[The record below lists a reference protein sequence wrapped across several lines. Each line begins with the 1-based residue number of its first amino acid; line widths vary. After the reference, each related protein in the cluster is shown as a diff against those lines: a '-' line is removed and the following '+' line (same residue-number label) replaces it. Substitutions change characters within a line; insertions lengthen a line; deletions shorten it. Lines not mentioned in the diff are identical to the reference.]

1 MKQHTPKV
9 LIAGLQRRLLV
20 LVIVVLLPLIGFF
33 IASSNTHRQ
42 NALIKAGE
50 NLQTVARLAALGAER
65 HVEGSRQL
73 LNAVSSG
80 PSLRNSGL
88 NNLCGDFL
96 ANIRTAYP
104 YYTALA
110 FMDAGGTI
118 VCDAMK
124 SEATGS
130 YKDRSYFVEAIEN
143 SSFAI
148 GNYQVGLLTG
158 AASVGFGKPVYDQEA
173 KLKGLAYAGL
183 QLQQLAIALKGP
195 FPADVKVTLTDR
207 QGTILGTDPSQSA
220 NLVGTRLDDEV
231 LASAQKTLPD
241 KAVSA
246 LDTAGVAR
254 LYAVATVSDDT
265 GPGLF
270 VLANMPQSVVT
281 APAWRELQSE
291 LLWTSAMALLGI
303 LLARW
308 IATRTL
314 IQPTQRLVQRINQL
328 ANDDRADA
336 HQGNSGA
343 TAPMAGQDEIH
354 MLSSAFDRFAK
365 VIEQRNVERD
375 QQHSVLEKVQARLLT
390 AQRIARIG
398 NWEFDLAGRKLWWSE
413 QTFLNFGRDPNES
426 APVLDSLRDRVFS
439 EDQALFDAAER
450 SLISGEKPLDLEV
463 RMVGLG
469 GKVRWFHARG
479 ELMRDA
485 DGHPVACAGTIQD
498 ITDRFVN
505 ERLLAA
511 EAKALRALSLN
522 MPLKA
527 VLDEVLL
534 GIESI
539 LTGAR
544 ASVMLL
550 SADGQRLHCG
560 AAPRLPDAYQ
570 EAIEGLQIGP
580 DVGSCGTAAYTGN
593 TVVVEDIDSS
603 PLWVNY
609 LELAQTHGL
618 RACWSIPLKDADGAV
633 VATFAAY
640 YDKPR
645 APQPEELAWAHS
657 VAGVIGV
664 AIQRDR
670 YESALLASEQRF
682 HNSFQDAATG
692 MAIASLDGRL
702 LEVNKAYCEML
713 GYTEQELTGKDI
725 RSMTYSP
732 DCDQSNALF
741 MDLVEGRKESFV
753 TEKRYHSKNGSLV
766 WIRCSISLL
775 RGADGQP
782 AGFTGIAENI
792 NEQRRALQQL
802 RLLETALSRLND
814 VVLITEAEPFDAPG
828 PRIVYVNDAF
838 ERSTGYTREEALGQ
852 SPRFLQGPNT
862 PRDELDRINKALKA
876 WEPVR
881 VELVN
886 YKKSGEPFWLELE
899 IVPIADDTGWY
910 THWVAVQRD
919 ITERKQ
925 RQLQT
930 LQLNAEL
937 EDRVQVRT
945 AQLEAANRELEA
957 FSYSVSH
964 DLRSPLNTVNGF
976 GQLLQKSNA
985 DNLNDKGK
993 HYLNRIRA
1001 GTQQM
1006 GELIEGLLSMAKMS
1020 RNALRPETVDLSAIA
1035 LRVEQECR
1043 EREPERPVALRVQ
1056 PGLKVRG
1063 DPTLLLL
1070 VMQNLLS
1077 NAWKYTSKQPSAVI
1091 DVGATLNESGE
1102 TVYFVRD
1109 NGAGF
1114 DMAHADKLFGAFQRL
1129 HTPTDFA
1136 GTGVGLANVK
1146 RVVERHGGRVWA
1158 EGYLQAGATF
1168 FFTID
1173 CCDP

>member
-9 LIAGLQRRLLV
+9 LIAGLQRRLLM
-20 LVIVVLLPLIGFF
+20 LLIVVLLPLCGFF

-42 NALIKAGE
+42 DARNVARE

-65 HVEGSRQL
+65 HVEGTRQL
-73 LNAVSSG
+73 LNAVSSA
-80 PSLRNSGL
+80 PSLRSNGL
-88 NNLCGDFL
+88 TQHCGDLL

-104 YYTALA
+104 YYTTLA
-110 FMDAGGTI
+110 FLDAGGTI
-118 VCDAMK
+118 VCDALK
-124 SEATGS
+124 TKVTRS
-130 YKDRSYFVEAIEN
+130 YKDRSYFVEAIQN
-143 SSFAI
+143 GSFAI
-148 GNYQVGLLTG
+148 GDYQVGAVTG
-158 AASVGFGKPVYDQEA
+158 AASVGFGKPVYDNDA
-173 KLKGLAYAGL
+173 KLRGLAYAGL

-195 FPADVKVTLTDR
+195 FPADVQVTLTDR
-207 QGTILGTDPSQSA
+207 QGTILGTDPSQNA
-220 NLVGTRLDDEV
+220 ALVGTHLDDAV
-231 LASAQKTLPD
+231 LTRAQKTLPD
-241 KAVSA
+241 KALES
-246 LDTAGVAR
+246 LDPSGVPR
-254 LYAVATVSDDT
+254 LYAVAAVADDS
-265 GPGLF
+265 GPGLY
-270 VLANMPQSVVT
+270 VLASLPQSTVT
-281 APAWRELQSE
+281 APAWRELRSG
-291 LLWTSAMALLGI
+291 LLWIAAMALLGI

-328 ANDDRADA
+328 ANDDRAGPHPNHDA
-336 HQGNSGA
+336 AEPFN
-343 TAPMAGQDEIH
+343 GQDEIQ
-354 MLSSAFDRFAK
+354 MLSSAFDRFAM
-365 VIEQRNVERD
+365 VIAERNLERD
-375 QQHSVLEKVQARLLT
+375 QQRCTLEKVQARLLA

-398 NWEFDLAGRKLWWSE
+398 CWEFDLASRKLWWSQ
-413 QTFLNFGRDPNES
+413 QTFQNFGLDPNES
-426 APVLDSLRDRVFS
+426 MPMLGDLRNRVFS
-439 EDQALFDAAER
+439 EDQARFDAAEL
-450 SLISGEKPLDLEV
+450 SLVSGEKPLDLKM
-463 RMVGLG
+463 RMVIRG
-469 GKVRWFHARG
+469 GRVLWFHARG
-479 ELMRDA
+479 ELVLDP
-485 DGHPVACAGTIQD
+485 DGRPVACAGTIQE
-498 ITDRFVN
+498 ITDHFVN

-511 EAKALRALSLN
+511 EAKALRAMSMN
-522 MPLKA
+522 RPLKA
-527 VLDEVLL
+527 VLEEVLL

-539 LTGAR
+539 LPGAR
-544 ASVMLL
+544 ASVMLR
-550 SADGQRLHCG
+550 SADGQRLHRG
-560 AAPRLPDAYQ
+560 ASLRLPEAYQ
-570 EAIEGLQIGP
+570 DAIEGLQVGP
-580 DVGSCGTAAYTGN
+580 DIGSCGTAAYTGN
-593 TVVVEDIDSS
+593 TVVVQDIASS
-603 PLWVNY
+603 PLWADY
-609 LELAQTHGL
+609 RELALSHGL

-645 APQPEELAWAHS
+645 APLPEELAWAHS

-670 YESALLASEQRF
+670 HESALLASEQRF
-682 HNSFQDAATG
+682 HNSFQDAAAG

-713 GYTEQELTGKDI
+713 GYSEQELTGKDI
-725 RSMTYSP
+725 QTMSYSL
-732 DCDQSNALF
+732 DRDQSNALF
-741 MDLVEGRKESFV
+741 LDLLAGSKESFV
-753 TEKRYHSKNGSLV
+753 TEKRYHAKDGSLV

-782 AGFTGIAENI
+782 AGFIGIAENL
-792 NEQRRALQQL
+792 NEQRRALDQL

-838 ERSTGYTREEALGQ
+838 ERSTGYTREEAIGQ
-852 SPRFLQGPNT
+852 SPRFLQGPET
-862 PRDELDRINKALKA
+862 PRAELDRIRAALTA
-876 WEPVR
+876 WEPVQ

-886 YKKSGEPFWLELE
+886 YKKSGEPYWLELE
-899 IVPIADDTGWY
+899 IVPIVDDSGLN
-910 THWVAVQRD
+910 THWVAVHRD

-925 RQLQT
+925 GQHQV

-937 EDRVQVRT
+937 ENRVRVRT

-985 DNLNDKGK
+985 DNLSDKGK

-1020 RNALRPETVDLSAIA
+1020 RNALRPEMVDLSAIA